1 MLTVNTDCL
10 TRDPDAGLCQEG
22 HPRRRIGEDM
32 MHTPHEQGN
41 LVEDVVR
48 IFDRLSEED
57 PGGAAGGFGSDR
69 ELAIGDLKDLSREEL
84 LGDIEQAARFL
95 SATWTLAAELDSSMA
110 MIAITDAKHRV
121 EDAYERVR
129 RGGDA

>member
-1 MLTVNTDCL
+1 
-10 TRDPDAGLCQEG
+10 
-22 HPRRRIGEDM
+22 M
-32 MHTPHEQGN
+32 MHTTHGQGD

-57 PGGAAGGFGSDR
+57 SVAAGGFGSDR
-69 ELAIGDLKDLSREEL
+69 ELAMGDLKDLSRQEL

-95 SATWTLAAELDSSMA
+95 SATSTLAAELDSTMA

-129 RGGDA
+129 LGGGG

>member
-1 MLTVNTDCL
+1 
-10 TRDPDAGLCQEG
+10 
-22 HPRRRIGEDM
+22 
-32 MHTPHEQGN
+32 MHSRTHGQGS
-41 LVEDVVR
+41 LVEDIVR

-69 ELAIGDLKDLSREEL
+69 ELAMGDLKGLSREEL

-95 SATWTLAAELDSSMA
+95 SATWTLAAELDSLMA
-110 MIAITDAKHRV
+110 MMAITDAKHRV

-129 RGGDA
+129 QGRDS